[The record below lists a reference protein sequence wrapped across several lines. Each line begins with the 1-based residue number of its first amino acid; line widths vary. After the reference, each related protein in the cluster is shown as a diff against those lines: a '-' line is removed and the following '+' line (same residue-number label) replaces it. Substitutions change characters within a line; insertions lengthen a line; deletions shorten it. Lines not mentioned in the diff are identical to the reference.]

1 MCDMFFSFL
10 RRKTDFFTGS
20 DADLSEAKR
29 IAKNL
34 VLERFEVRFNSVLS
48 NVTPPIKA
56 SRRNGHGSSGR
67 KKTRKGRC

>member
-1 MCDMFFSFL
+1 MENLNQGMCDMFFSFL

-34 VLERFEVRFNSVLS
+34 VLERFEVKFLSVLS
-48 NVTPPIKA
+48 NVT
-56 SRRNGHGSSGR
+56 SL
-67 KKTRKGRC
+67 

>member
-34 VLERFEVRFNSVLS
+34 VLERFEVSFNPFYLM
-48 NVTPPIKA
+48 
-56 SRRNGHGSSGR
+56 
-67 KKTRKGRC
+67 

>member
-34 VLERFEVRFNSVLS
+34 VLERFEVSFFIKYGSS
-48 NVTPPIKA
+48 NLTAPIKA
-56 SRRNGHGSSGR
+56 SRRNGHGS
-67 KKTRKGRC
+67 CW

>member
-34 VLERFEVRFNSVLS
+34 VLERFEVSFHLGSKWYVATCWVKVITQFRNSF
-48 NVTPPIKA
+48 
-56 SRRNGHGSSGR
+56 
-67 KKTRKGRC
+67 

>member
-1 MCDMFFSFL
+1 MSNEEKFDGQLLHMAQFTDGGVQGMCDMFFSFL

-34 VLERFEVRFNSVLS
+34 VLERFEVSFKPFYLM
-48 NVTPPIKA
+48 
-56 SRRNGHGSSGR
+56 
-67 KKTRKGRC
+67 